1 MVWAGRLRTSVAVRL
16 LVAMTACASLVLAFT
31 FGSKMLAVTI
41 LALPAVAYYEVKRK
55 LPLKTG
61 IVVVLIFVFL
71 IVPLYNTYRQMDR
84 DLGASRR
91 LDQTFAQA
99 SNWSSDKYL
108 DASLFAF
115 LQRMTVVTS
124 VAAIMSDTGRFVPY
138 RYGETIIL
146 APIGL
151 LIPRF
156 LWPEKPEIGIGREF
170 GSTFRLKNP
179 FDMETEIALS
189 IVGEFYWNFAIP
201 GVVIGMWLLGM
212 AYRWYFQR
220 YGAGAGFD
228 PLRKAIYVT
237 LLPGALLIEGSFAV
251 TIGGL
256 IKTLIILGVFLL
268 LFRRLGWL
276 EEQPES

>member
-1 MVWAGRLRTSVAVRL
+1 
-16 LVAMTACASLVLAFT
+16 
-31 FGSKMLAVTI
+31 
-41 LALPAVAYYEVKRK
+41 
-55 LPLKTG
+55 
-61 IVVVLIFVFL
+61 
-71 IVPLYNTYRQMDR
+71 
-84 DLGASRR
+84 
-91 LDQTFAQA
+91 
-99 SNWSSDKYL
+99 
-108 DASLFAF
+108 
-115 LQRMTVVTS
+115 
-124 VAAIMSDTGRFVPY
+124 
-138 RYGETIIL
+138 
-146 APIGL
+146 
-151 LIPRF
+151 
-156 LWPEKPEIGIGREF
+156 
-170 GSTFRLKNP
+170 
-179 FDMETEIALS
+179 METEIALS